1 MENTFTSIADMVD
14 QIMPHVA
21 PFKIFIQRIFYPTVE
36 RINKVTC
43 PILFIRGLKD
53 EIVPCDQS
61 KKLYDA
67 AKSAK
72 FKELHEVANGDHNR
86 TWQ

>member
-1 MENTFTSIADMVD
+1 M
-14 QIMPHVA
+14 
-21 PFKIFIQRIFYPTVE
+21 FIQRIFYPTVD

-72 FKELHEVANGDHNR
+72 FKELHEVENGDHNR
-86 TWQ
+86 TWQQGGEPYVDSFRKFFEKAEKQK